1 MEGMKSMAKVE
12 VSLKKSLASAVFPKY
27 SEILDKLNWNALW
40 LDTLR
45 SAGTV
50 PIFRNPQALYSFI
63 NEKHFESGADPFDY
77 LEFGVYK
84 GDSLRMWTN
93 LNKNPSSRLF
103 GFDSFEGLPENWVA
117 SKPKGTFST
126 GGKTPDIGDSRVDFV
141 VGLFQHSLSNFLS
154 SYEPRNRLLIHND
167 SDLFSSTL
175 YTLAIL
181 NPIIQPGTLII
192 FDEFNV
198 VLDEYRALTSY
209 ASAFMRN
216 YKIIAA
222 TDGFTQTAIEIT

>member
-1 MEGMKSMAKVE
+1 MARVQ
-12 VSLKKSLASAVFPKY
+12 VSLKKSLASAIFPKY
-27 SEILDKLNWNALW
+27 SALLDKLNWNARW
-40 LDTLR
+40 LETLR
-45 SAGTV
+45 NAGSV
-50 PIFRNPQALYSFI
+50 PIFPSHQALYSFI
-63 NEKHFESGADPFDY
+63 NDQYFASGGDPFDY
-77 LEFGVYK
+77 LEFGVYT

-126 GGKTPDIGDSRVDFV
+126 GGKTPDISDSRVEFV
-141 VGLFQHSLSNFLS
+141 VGIFQHSLSNFLTS
-154 SYEPRNRLLIHND
+154 FEPRNRLLIHND

-175 YTLAIL
+175 YTLAML
-181 NPIIQPGTLII
+181 NPIIQPGTVII

-198 VLDEYRALTSY
+198 ILDEYRALTGY

-216 YKIIAA
+216 YKIVAA
-222 TDGFTQTAIEIT
+222 TEGFKQTAIEMI